1 MKHWRTKQTA
11 PKLAVARGVGH
22 NSKWATFLGGKV
34 TRVYAICFDLD
45 QERLA
50 QHYPGASPNNG
61 YAEIR
66 NILGKHGFH
75 PQQENVYF
83 GDEHQTPVTCVL
95 AIQAVQQACPWFRI
109 AVSDVRMLRIEENN
123 DLMPAVGEPDLLDL
137 AGGAVAATG

>member
-1 MKHWRTKQTA
+1 MKHWRA
-11 PKLAVARGVGH
+11 ERSRKLAVVPRVGH
-22 NSKWATFLGGKV
+22 NSRWGKYTSGKV

-45 QERLA
+45 QEALA

-75 PQQENVYF
+75 PQQGSVYF

-95 AIQAVQQACPWFRI
+95 AVQAVQQACPWFRL
-109 AVSDVRMLRIEENN
+109 AVSDIRMLRIEENN
-123 DLMPAVGEPDLLDL
+123 DLAPALGEPDLLDF
-137 AGGAVAATG
+137 AGGAAVAAQ

>member
-1 MKHWRTKQTA
+1 MKHWRSERSR
-11 PKLAVARGVGH
+11 KLAVVPKIGH
-22 NSKWATFLGGKV
+22 NGRWARFTGKKS

-75 PQQENVYF
+75 WQQGSVYF

-95 AIQAVQQACPWFRI
+95 AVQAVQQNYPWFRH
-109 AVSDVRMLRIEENN
+109 AVSDIRMLRIEEND
-123 DLMPAVGEPDLLDL
+123 DLSPALGEPDLLDL
-137 AGGAVAATG
+137 AGGAAAAAT

>member
-1 MKHWRTKQTA
+1 MKHWRTKSA
-11 PKLAVARGVGH
+11 PKLAVARGLGH
-22 NSKWATFLGGKV
+22 NSKWARFLGGKT

-50 QHYPGASPNNG
+50 LHYPGASPNNG

-75 PQQENVYF
+75 PQQGSVYF

-95 AIQAVQQACPWFRI
+95 AIQAVQQACPWFRV
-109 AVSDVRMLRIEENN
+109 AVSDIRMLRIEENN

-137 AGGAVAATG
+137 AGGPVAATG